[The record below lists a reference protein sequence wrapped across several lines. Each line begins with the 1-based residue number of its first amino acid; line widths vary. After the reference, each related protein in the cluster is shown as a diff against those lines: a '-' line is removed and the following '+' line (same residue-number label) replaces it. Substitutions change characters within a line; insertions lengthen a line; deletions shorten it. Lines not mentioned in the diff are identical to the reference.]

1 MVMVL
6 EVIDQPV
13 TELLSKWRSGDSRA
27 LEALLPAVYFELRK
41 IAHRHLRKER
51 PNHTLQSTDL
61 LHETFLRL
69 MKQSGIAFANRSHFF
84 AIGARSM
91 RQILVDYARQRNS
104 AKRDGGYKLTLDDAN
119 VGPRTQDVDIVALDD
134 ALRDLAKLDPQ
145 QSEVVDLRYFG
156 GLSIEETAEALGV
169 SAATVKREWASARIW
184 LHRAMSAKAPYEG

>member
-1 MVMVL
+1 
-6 EVIDQPV
+6 
-13 TELLSKWRSGDSRA
+13 
-27 LEALLPAVYFELRK
+27 
-41 IAHRHLRKER
+41 
-51 PNHTLQSTDL
+51 
-61 LHETFLRL
+61 
-69 MKQSGIAFANRSHFF
+69 
-84 AIGARSM
+84 M